1 MKYIICM
8 AKKRTRAQ
16 KVKASG
22 FKVRFGAMKEA
33 KVRENTPTKNGNEFS
48 YFRSDLTKVLA
59 LTMLALASEVVLW
72 LILKH

>member
-1 MKYIICM
+1 M

-16 KVKASG
+16 KIKAAG
-22 FKVRFGAMKEA
+22 FKVTFGAMKEA
-33 KVRENTPTKNGNEFS
+33 KVKEKAPVKNGNEFK

>member
-1 MKYIICM
+1 M

-22 FKVRFGAMKEA
+22 FKVAFGAMKEA
-33 KVRENTPTKNGNEFS
+33 KVKGKAPAEKGNEFN

>member
-1 MKYIICM
+1 M

-16 KVKASG
+16 KIKASG
-22 FKVRFGAMKEA
+22 FKVVFGAMNEA
-33 KVRENTPTKNGNEFS
+33 KISGKVTSEKGNEFKH
-48 YFRSDLTKVLA
+48 FRSDLTKVLV

>member
-1 MKYIICM
+1 MS
-8 AKKRTRAQ
+8 KKRTRAQ

-22 FKVRFGAMKEA
+22 FKVAFGAMKEA
-33 KVRENTPTKNGNEFS
+33 KVKREATAGKVKESG

>member
-1 MKYIICM
+1 M

-16 KVKASG
+16 KIKASG
-22 FKVRFGAMKEA
+22 FKVTFGAINSP
-33 KVRENTPTKNGNEFS
+33 KVHVKVKTEKQNGLN
-48 YFRSDLTKVLA
+48 YFRSDLTKVLL

>member
-1 MKYIICM
+1 MKYIIYM

-16 KVKASG
+16 KIKASG
-22 FKVRFGAMKEA
+22 FKVKFGAMKEA
-33 KVRENTPTKNGNEFS
+33 KTKVGVSSNKEAGFG

-59 LTMLALASEVVLW
+59 LTMLALASQVVLW

>member
-1 MKYIICM
+1 M

-22 FKVRFGAMKEA
+22 FKVRFGAMGEA
-33 KVRENTPTKNGNEFS
+33 KIKDGVSSEKGTEFK

>member
-1 MKYIICM
+1 M

-16 KVKASG
+16 KIKASG
-22 FKVRFGAMKEA
+22 FKVAFGAMKEA
-33 KVRENTPTKNGNEFS
+33 KMTKRVSLERGNEFS
-48 YFRSDLTKVLA
+48 YFRSDLTKVVV